1 MLDKLGLNKVTLAEK
16 EGLAL
21 INGTQFMSSIISN
34 VAFQTKKLIKSSLVL
49 FALSTEI
56 FGVDQSLFSK

>member
-1 MLDKLGLNKVTLAEK
+1 MLDKLGLTKIELSEK

-34 VAFQTKKLIKSSLVL
+34 VAFQTKKLIKSSMVL

-56 FGVDQSLFSK
+56 FGVDRNLFSK

>member
-34 VAFQTKKLIKSSLVL
+34 VAFQVRKLIKSSLVL
-49 FALSTEI
+49 FALST
-56 FGVDQSLFSK
+56 